1 MRVIACNSPYGQG
14 GVGQHF
20 AQLVEESRAQ
30 GMLAQYYAPVLKSG
44 SDVKGRKLK
53 GRWWQEWVVKYTPV
67 RFSPGW
73 RSALNNAFFDWQL
86 AATLETPAERLMGFV
101 GKSLHSFQ
109 RARDLGFDHLEL
121 VAANSHVHNVK
132 RLHNW
137 AREQHGI
144 SDSWLNGAQIRKT
157 LREYEAADTI
167 YVHSDYTR
175 QSFVEAGIPSEKL
188 ERTYLRV
195 HPRFQPPEQ
204 RPDDGTFRI
213 VYVGRVEATKGIPLL
228 LEAFSGLSI
237 PNKTLTLVGGWSTR
251 RMRKYMEEWLKDD
264 RVRMA
269 PGDPV
274 PHLHEADVFVHPTY
288 EDGFGYAPME
298 ALACGVPVIATED
311 TGMKEYVQEGKNGYV
326 VPTGRVEPIRERLE
340 HLYEEPKSTVTS
352 LLPGA
357 YAMEQAAVPVGSSA
371 ALDHEHG

>member
-30 GMLAQYYAPVLKSG
+30 GMLDRYYAPGLKPG
-44 SDVKGRKLK
+44 GDDKGRKLEGK
-53 GRWWQEWVVKYTPV
+53 WWHDWVVQYTPV

-73 RSALNNAFFDWQL
+73 RSFLYNAFFDRQG
-86 AATLETPAERLMGFV
+86 AAALGRPAGRLMAFV

-121 VAANSHVHNVK
+121 VAANSHVHNLK
-132 RLHNW
+132 RLHDR
-137 AREQHGI
+137 ARDRHGI
-144 SDSWLNGAQIRKT
+144 GDSWLNRAQMRKT

-175 QSFVEAGIPSEKL
+175 QSFLDAGIPPEKL

-195 HPRFQPPEQ
+195 HPRFEPPDR
-204 RPDDGTFRI
+204 RPTDDTFRI
-213 VYVGRVEATKGIPLL
+213 VYVGRVEATKGIPVL
-228 LEAFSGLSI
+228 LEAFSELAV
-237 PNKTLTLVGGWSTR
+237 PDKRLTLVGGWSTR
-251 RMRKYMEEWLKDD
+251 RMRKYMETWLTDD
-264 RVRMA
+264 RIRVD

-274 PHLHEADVFVHPTY
+274 PHLHAADVFVHPTY

-311 TGMKEYVQEGKNGYV
+311 TGMKEYIREGKNGYV
-326 VPTGRVEPIRERLE
+326 VPTGNVEPIVDRLR
-340 HLYEEPKSTVTS
+340 HVYEAPLSSATS
-352 LLPGA
+352 LLPDA
-357 YAMEQAAVPVGSSA
+357 YRREQADTPIGRSA
-371 ALDHEHG
+371 TLDYEHG